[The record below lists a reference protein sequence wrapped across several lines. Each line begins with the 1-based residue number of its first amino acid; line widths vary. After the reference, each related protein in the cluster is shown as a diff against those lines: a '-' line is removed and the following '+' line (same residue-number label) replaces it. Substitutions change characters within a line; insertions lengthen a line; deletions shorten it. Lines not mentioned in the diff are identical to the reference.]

1 MRRKFPTY
9 DLWSLLSPPEGT
21 VWDYWMILL
30 YKNKCFNKN
39 YTYMHIRGYAVSI
52 QISFY
57 DEAVTISHYFIWMSE
72 VIVPCNSSAFLIDL
86 MDKML
91 PI

>member
-1 MRRKFPTY
+1 MHKYKGFLRKEASPLFGKTDPFIVKEKRKIVNQTVMRRKFPTY

-52 QISFY
+52 
-57 DEAVTISHYFIWMSE
+57 
-72 VIVPCNSSAFLIDL
+72 
-86 MDKML
+86 
-91 PI
+91 

>member
-30 YKNKCFNKN
+30 YENKCFNKN

-52 QISFY
+52 
-57 DEAVTISHYFIWMSE
+57 
-72 VIVPCNSSAFLIDL
+72 
-86 MDKML
+86 
-91 PI
+91 